1 MCVRACERVNR
12 VQNVLIFKNRWNWR
26 RKLFIVFYGVGEY
39 VVHENKIL
47 EGKKRKKKEKWNVA
61 RFKSINLYN
70 ISVKFLSEST
80 FLFYPIDT
88 LFSIILGKE
97 YITML
102 QRTRSILRKSW
113 CTVMLQVCVIN
124 QNMCLLAFW
133 IRQLENNERPYV
145 EFHKCIFH
153 HSGEKKIFVR
163 YRVLKFNVNGI
174 KISRSKWCLS
184 VRR

>member
-26 RKLFIVFYGVGEY
+26 RKLFIVFYGIGEY

-47 EGKKRKKKEKWNVA
+47 EGKNRKKKEKWNVA